1 MAPGENRIPLSLLT
15 DEDSIYLSFP
25 KVFCGKR
32 VQNRVKKVSPSNL
45 AKSFARRKDRRCV
58 TRSDVLFYLDRS
70 LMLKKL
76 ASNVNIMLRQK
87 SKGNGGAYSV
97 NEMLN
102 DEMVDSYLN
111 EDRAYRVLN
120 GVRSSSEYWKAQK
133 KDVMAMIRQF
143 GIPTLFVTLSAAE
156 TQWPE
161 LLVILKKVVDDV
173 TITEDQA
180 KEMAY
185 AEKARLI
192 QSDPVTC
199 SRYFD
204 YKFRELKKTWK
215 DPNGPFA
222 GYEISE
228 YFFRIEFQHRGRLIK
243 YINILA
249 CFI

>member
-15 DEDSIYLSFP
+15 DEDSIFLSFP
-25 KVFCGKR
+25 KVFCGRR
-32 VQNRVKKVSPSNL
+32 VQNKVKKVSPSKL

-70 LMLKKL
+70 LMLKKMT
-76 ASNVNIMLRQK
+76 SNINIMLRQK
-87 SKGNGGAYSV
+87 TKSDGGAYSV
-97 NEMLN
+97 HEMLN
-102 DEMVDSYLN
+102 EEIVDSHLS

-120 GVRSSSEYWKAQK
+120 GVRSSAEYWKAQK

-143 GIPTLFVTLSAAE
+143 GIPTLFLTLSAAE

-161 LLVILKKVVDDV
+161 LLIILKNVVDGH
-173 TITEDQA
+173 TISEDQA
-180 KEMAY
+180 KEMPY
-185 AEKARLI
+185 TEKARLI

-228 YFFRIEFQHRGRLIK
+228 YFFRIEFQHRGNSFEKKNLI
-243 YINILA
+243 
-249 CFI
+249 